1 MLRKIIEP
9 DHQQLS
15 LQRQCELVGL
25 PRSSWYY
32 QAVPDDPE
40 DLRIMRLLDEQYTRT
55 PFYGVE
61 KMTAWLRTVEEWEN
75 VKRVRRLLRKM
86 GLEAI
91 YQKPNLSKACPTHK
105 KYPYLLRGLAITRP
119 NQVWGTDIT
128 YVRLEHG
135 FVYLVA
141 IIDWFSRYVLSW
153 GLSVTLDVGFCLD
166 ALNEA
171 LRLGR
176 PEIVNSDQGVQ
187 FTCNEFTGRLESEKI
202 KISMDGRG
210 RALDNVFTERL
221 WRSVKYEEVYPKNYD
236 TPSTAFQNLKAYFGF
251 YNHVRIHQ
259 SLDYKTPAAVHFSKA
274 APALLSGYAAA

>member
-1 MLRKIIEP
+1 MELTELRKIIEP
-9 DHQQLS
+9 QHQYLS
-15 LQRQCELVGL
+15 IQRQCELVGL

-32 QAVPDDPE
+32 QAVSENPE

-55 PFYGVE
+55 PFYGVR
-61 KMTAWLRTVEEWEN
+61 KMTAWLHTIEEWEN
-75 VKRVRRLLRKM
+75 IKRVRRLLRKM

-91 YQKPNLSKACPTHK
+91 YPKPNLSKACPTHK
-105 KYPYLLRGLAITRP
+105 KYPYLLRGLSITKP

-128 YVRLEHG
+128 YIRLEHG

-153 GLSVTLDVGFCLD
+153 ALSVTLDVSFCLD
-166 ALNEA
+166 ALEQA
-171 LRLGR
+171 LRLGK
-176 PEIVNSDQGVQ
+176 PDIMNSDQGVQ
-187 FTCNEFTGRLESEKI
+187 FTCNEFTKRLETEQI

-236 TPSTAFQNLKAYFGF
+236 TPPTAFQNLKGYFGF
-251 YNHVRIHQ
+251 YNDVRIHQ
-259 SLDYKTPAAVHFSKA
+259 SLNYKTPAAVHFA
-274 APALLSGYAAA
+274 AV